1 MTTVLEREVT
11 PKQVSGF
18 VRGAITRMQK
28 SRPLFTE
35 TERKALAAYDG
46 PIVSGDPEGKLP
58 DNLEEDDNE

>member
-1 MTTVLEREVT
+1 
-11 PKQVSGF
+11 
-18 VRGAITRMQK
+18 MQE

-35 TERKALAAYDG
+35 AERKALAAYDG

>member
-1 MTTVLEREVT
+1 MTTVLEREVA

-18 VRGAITRMQK
+18 VREAITRMQE
-28 SRPLFTE
+28 SRPLFAE
-35 TERKALAAYDG
+35 AERKALAAYDG